1 MENKR
6 LTAVKTCIADVTRGR
21 FVKQEGF
28 NPSYVISPDGMRLSR
43 VRIMATVVDK
53 FVAESGKFSSLTL
66 DDGTDTIRSKAFSSS
81 FFESTSQGDI
91 VDVIGKVKEYQ
102 GEIYINPEVVAK
114 QDDPNTETLRMAEL
128 RVQRKAVDEK
138 RRAVIEAQKSTAD
151 ADELKKIMQ
160 ERYGMEPEETEAILA
175 SMPTDEEKE
184 SPKDALLKIIAEN
197 DAGEGCEYAV
207 IIAKS
212 GLGEDAI
219 DAAVQE
225 LLDEGSCFEPK
236 PGKIKKL

>member
-6 LTAVKTCIADVTRGR
+6 LTAVKSCIADVTKGK

-28 NPSYVISPDGMRLSR
+28 NPSYIVSPDGMRLSR
-43 VRIMATVVDK
+43 VRIMAIVVDK
-53 FVAESGKFSSLTL
+53 FVAESGKFSSVTL

-81 FFESTSQGDI
+81 FFESTSHGDV
-91 VDVIGKVKEYQ
+91 VDIIGKVKEYQ

-114 QDDPNTETLRMAEL
+114 QDDPNAEILRMAEL
-128 RVQRKAVDEK
+128 RVQRKIIDEK
-138 RRAVIEAQKSTAD
+138 RRVVIENQKNTAD

-160 ERYGMEPEETEAILA
+160 ERYGMEPEETEAIIV
-175 SMPTDEEKE
+175 SMPSDEEKE
-184 SPKDALLKIIAEN
+184 LPKDALLKIIAEN
-197 DAGEGCEYAV
+197 DAGDGCEYAT

-219 DAAVQE
+219 DAVVQE

-236 PGKIKKL
+236 PGRIKKL